1 MTETE
6 VAAYREQVF
15 GATTQSSTPPPT
27 NGTPDAKSN
36 LTAIIEPTEVVATPV
51 VPPTNNEPK
60 NEPED
65 EIVDADEY
73 IPQQIKENL
82 GYESWDDAKA
92 ALAELKTLKE
102 AATTPKERE
111 FANEQSKL
119 AYEALLDG
127 KMDIVYEILDTQK
140 KLSAVNDMKPA
151 EAIKLH
157 IQQTNK
163 NYKPVDV
170 EDVFE
175 EKYSYPEKPE
185 QKLEETD
192 TEFAQ
197 REDKWNAAKEKI
209 DRRIER
215 DAATAKAELQKLAAE
230 LKLPEIQKPAQV
242 TAAPNEV
249 DEKELQKIA
258 IETKEAYS
266 KLSPKDIQM
275 VFKFNDEA
283 SKLAFDILYEPD
295 KESFD
300 MAKTIAQDPDKFW
313 GEYYAED
320 GSPKRTEFLRDL
332 YAGRNI
338 NKIVSEAIVQAVNQ
352 ERIRALKFQ
361 KNIGDGTQRN
371 FTLPPV
377 SDIDRLRQQV
387 FGKTA

>member
-15 GATTQSSTPPPT
+15 GANTQSSTPPPT
-27 NGTPDAKSN
+27 TTPNAESN
-36 LTAIIEPTEVVATPV
+36 LTAIVEPTQVVAAPIV
-51 VPPTNNEPK
+51 APTVEND
-60 NEPED
+60 D

-82 GYESWDDAKA
+82 GYESWEDAKA
-92 ALAELKTLKE
+92 ALAELKSLKE
-102 AATTPKERE
+102 TANTPAELK
-111 FANEQSKL
+111 FANEQSKQLHEAIL
-119 AYEALLDG
+119 AGETD
-127 KMDIVYEILDTQK
+127 KVYEILDTQK
-140 KLSAVNDMKPA
+140 KLSAVNDMKA
-151 EAIKLH
+151 ADAIKLH

-163 NYKPVDV
+163 NFKPVDV

-175 EKYSYPEKPE
+175 EKYTYPEKPE

-192 TEFAQ
+192 AEFSQ
-197 REDKWNAAKEKI
+197 REEKWKAAKEKV

-215 DAATAKAELQKLAAE
+215 DSASAKSELLKLAAE
-230 LKLPEIQKPAQV
+230 LKLPEIQKPT
-242 TAAPNEV
+242 TATATTNEA
-249 DEKELQKIA
+249 DEKELQRIA
-258 IETKEAYS
+258 AETHEAYS

-300 MAKTIAQDPDKFW
+300 TAKDIAQDPDKFW

-352 ERIRALKFQ
+352 ERIRALKVQ

-371 FTLPPV
+371 FSLPPV